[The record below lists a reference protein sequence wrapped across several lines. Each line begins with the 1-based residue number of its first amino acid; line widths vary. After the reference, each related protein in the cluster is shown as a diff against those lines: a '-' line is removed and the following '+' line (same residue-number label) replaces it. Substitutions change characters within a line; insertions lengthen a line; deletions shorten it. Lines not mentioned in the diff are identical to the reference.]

1 MSKFRVS
8 FKTPNTL
15 LIEFL
20 YNFGVK
26 YWDVVDGNGDG
37 VLDFD
42 EFRFTMAGFAATD
55 AGVILAAFDEN
66 NDGILEDEELEEWFE
81 FMFENLHQLEE
92 RNEFEVDKHALE
104 SEWHNSQGKFL
115 HKN

>member
-15 LIEFL
+15 LIESL

-42 EFRFTMAGFAATD
+42 
-55 AGVILAAFDEN
+55 
-66 NDGILEDEELEEWFE
+66 
-81 FMFENLHQLEE
+81 
-92 RNEFEVDKHALE
+92 
-104 SEWHNSQGKFL
+104 
-115 HKN
+115 